1 MDISI
6 FSRRLKE
13 ARRAKDFTQAQL
25 AKQSGVTAA
34 TISAYEST
42 DSKKGCN
49 PSLENAAKL
58 AEALSVSLDWLCGS
72 AANKSKVETVDFLRM
87 LVKMSENIAVSV
99 DNVDLIDDKSELLLK
114 NACNTVIDEDEY
126 TFLQDYCESVGEKF
140 KYTKNFLAFGNNYID
155 KFLTE
160 WQKMKALYNSN
171 TIDKELYEFWLDK
184 QFSDIEQKEKEDEEH
199 RKELEK
205 ALLQG
210 GD

>member
-6 FSRRLKE
+6 FSKRLKE

-58 AEALSVSLDWLCGS
+58 AEALNVSLDWLCGS
-72 AANKSKVETVDFLRM
+72 IVNKDKVDTVDFLRM
-87 LVKMSENIAVSV
+87 IVKLNEISRVSIDVVDIEDTDIMKKVFNAYNLFSQDEHWDNAQCCEAINIPPAWDLPLVGFENCHI
-99 DNVDLIDDKSELLLK
+99 N
-114 NACNTVIDEDEY
+114 
-126 TFLQDYCESVGEKF
+126 
-140 KYTKNFLAFGNNYID
+140 

-160 WQKMKALYNSN
+160 WQKIKVLYNSN
-171 TIDKELYEFWLDK
+171 TIDENLYKLWLDK

-199 RKELEK
+199 RKEFEQSLK
-205 ALLQG
+205 QG

>member
-6 FSRRLKE
+6 FSKRLKE
-13 ARRAKDFTQAQL
+13 ARRTKDFTQSQL
-25 AKQSGVTAA
+25 AKMSGVTAA

-87 LVKMSENIAVSV
+87 LVKMSENTSISV
-99 DNVDLIDDKSELLLK
+99 DVVNIEDIYIMERFINAYNLFSEEEHWD
-114 NACNTVIDEDEY
+114 NHN
-126 TFLQDYCESVGEKF
+126 YCESNNIPTAWDIPLIG
-140 KYTKNFLAFGNNYID
+140 FGNYYIAN
-155 KFLTE
+155 FLTE
-160 WQKMKALYNSN
+160 WQKMKVLYDSN
-171 TIDKELYEFWLDK
+171 TIDESLYKLWLDK
-184 QFSDIEQKEKEDEEH
+184 QFSDIEQKEKEEEEH
-199 RKELEK
+199 RKELEQSLNK
-205 ALLQG
+205 G